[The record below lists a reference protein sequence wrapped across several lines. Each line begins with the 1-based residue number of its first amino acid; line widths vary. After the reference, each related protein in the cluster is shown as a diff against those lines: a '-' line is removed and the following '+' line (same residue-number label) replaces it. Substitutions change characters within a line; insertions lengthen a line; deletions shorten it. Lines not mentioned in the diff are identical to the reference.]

1 MAFDMNEFLNLVGE
15 RMQDTKERYGQALF
29 NVLSIML
36 LFEERIKTRSI
47 RQTTNRKKLRNGWKS
62 KANIQLYVS
71 FYIIRRK
78 YFQMRALLVK
88 FLNART

>member
-47 RQTTNRKKLRNGWKS
+47 RQTTN
-62 KANIQLYVS
+62 
-71 FYIIRRK
+71 
-78 YFQMRALLVK
+78 
-88 FLNART
+88 